1 MGTASGHYVA
11 CASLAATALCGN
23 TQFKLDFV
31 ETHAGIGVASNFA
44 IRNSVAYTNDHGYR
58 QLWLAIDVMQEL

>member
-11 CASLAATALCGN
+11 CASLAATALCSN